1 MRHLEA
7 VRPSHYADDRG
18 TIDTF
23 LPHEPIVEYNV
34 VTIREGQ
41 VRGMHWHPEFTE
53 YLLFVA
59 GAGVLR
65 SRDIDSEHV
74 AVRLVGPGQSTRAV
88 PGVAHAIEAITD
100 MTFIA
105 MLTKRWDDCDPPI
118 VRCDI

>member
-7 VRPSHYADDRG
+7 VRPSHYADARG

-88 PGVAHAIEAITD
+88 PGVVHAIEAVTD